1 VSHGHVSLPKESDL
15 RLPAHNGWNRLPII
29 GLVLGVLGMVGALWL
44 KQGAPTK
51 VFYASYLTAYMFWLS
66 IALGGM
72 FFVVV
77 QYAARAGWSIVV
89 RRLAENA
96 MITLPLMGLLALPFL
111 IWGNHDLYHW
121 THHHAVE
128 ADPILKGKEAY
139 LNLPFWWG
147 RAALYFAL
155 WCGLALYFYRNSTR
169 QDETGDPQLTRKLQR
184 IAPPAILIY
193 GLSQTFAVFDWVMS
207 LDPHWFSTM
216 FGVYYFAGS
225 ALAIFAFMTVISYG
239 LRASGALKEV
249 ITVEHYH
256 DLAKYLF
263 GFVVFWAYI
272 SFSQYMLYWY
282 ANIPEETMWF
292 SHRWT
297 GNWKTVSVVLAVGHF
312 VIPFYFLMARAIKR
326 APALLLIAA
335 IWLLAF
341 HYIDL
346 YWQIMPSV
354 KPRGRRVQLARPV
367 DLCRHRRPLHGRL
380 WLAAAPTSAGPSQGP
395 AARRV
400 DQPRE
405 CLARH
410 HRENRRDNETTAPS
424 QGAARRRAGRHDVR
438 SADGAHAGR
447 ARYPARGLAD
457 LRQHGR
463 RGDQRAVLGQAGQGA
478 PAGHRPR

>member
-1 VSHGHVSLPKESDL
+1 MSHGHVTLKESDL
-15 RLPAHNGWNRLPII
+15 RLPAHSGWNRLPLI
-29 GLVLGVLGMVGALWL
+29 GLVLGVLGFVGAFWL

-89 RRLAENA
+89 RRIAENA
-96 MITLPLMGLLALPFL
+96 MITLPVMGLLALPFL

-128 ADPILKGKEAY
+128 TDPILKGKEAY
-139 LNLPFWWG
+139 LNLPFWWI
-147 RAALYFAL
+147 RAGLYFLL
-155 WCGLALYFYRNSTR
+155 WTGLAVYFHKASTQ
-169 QDETGDPQLTRKLQR
+169 QDSSGDPALTRKLQR

-193 GLSQTFAVFDWVMS
+193 GLSQTFAAFDWIMS

-225 ALAIFAFMTVISYG
+225 CLAIFAFITLISFG
-239 LRASGALKEV
+239 LRAGGVLKDV

-256 DLAKYLF
+256 DLGKYLF

-292 SHRWT
+292 AHRWT
-297 GNWKTVSVVLAVGHF
+297 GSWKAVSVVLGVGHF
-312 VIPFYFLMARAIKR
+312 ALPFYFLMARAIKR
-326 APALLLIAA
+326 APAMLLIAA
-335 IWLLAF
+335 IWLLSF

-354 KPRGRRVQLARPV
+354 NPEGAEFSLLDLATFVGIGGIFLGVFGWQLRT
-367 DLCRHRRPLHGRL
+367 RPLVPAKDPRL
-380 WLAAAPTSAGPSQGP
+380 AESVSL
-395 AARRV
+395 
-400 DQPRE
+400 
-405 CLARH
+405 
-410 HRENRRDNETTAPS
+410 EN
-424 QGAARRRAGRHDVR
+424 V
-438 SADGAHAGR
+438 
-447 ARYPARGLAD
+447 
-457 LRQHGR
+457 
-463 RGDQRAVLGQAGQGA
+463 
-478 PAGHRPR
+478 